1 MEGNTEKGL
10 EKLIDKVKDYL
21 NSKAKLSKLTL
32 IEKGVLLIANMITN
46 GFVIVFL
53 ILAFLFGSLGL
64 SFYISNLMGDTF
76 SGFFIVALVY
86 FLIAL
91 AAFLL
96 KDKYIEKRIINA
108 LIKKIFKDDD
118 GEDFI

>member
-1 MEGNTEKGL
+1 MEGKTEKGL
-10 EKLIDKVKDYL
+10 DEFIEKIKDYL
-21 NSKAKLSKLTL
+21 NAKMKLSKLTI
-32 IEKGVLLIANMITN
+32 IEKGVLLFANVITN

-76 SGFFIVALVY
+76 SGFFIVAFAY

-91 AAFLL
+91 VAYLL
-96 KDKYIEKRIINA
+96 KDKYIENKIINA